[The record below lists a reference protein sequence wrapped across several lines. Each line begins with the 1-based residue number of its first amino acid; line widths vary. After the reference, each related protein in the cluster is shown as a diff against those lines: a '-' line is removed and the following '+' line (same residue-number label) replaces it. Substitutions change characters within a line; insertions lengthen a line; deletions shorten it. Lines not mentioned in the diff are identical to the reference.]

1 MKPALSIV
9 AFTVLSGAGFGL
21 FALLA
26 LNAVIAGSGTLSASM
41 QLAGGV
47 IALGL
52 VALGL
57 LSSTLHL
64 ANPRN
69 AWRAFRQV
77 RYSWLSREAVL
88 ALVFFVVALL
98 FLFGVWRGAAP
109 SSAQTLLGLLAALL
123 ATITIYSTAMIYACL
138 RTIPQWH
145 TPMVPVAYLA
155 LGYFSGALLLLALA
169 MADGKAS
176 GGYLAT
182 VVVTLLGAAAVKI
195 LYFQRFGSDRS
206 GQRTLKHALGGQAL
220 GATAAQAKLL
230 EVGHASRTFLTDEFI
245 FALGREH
252 ARTLR
257 LVFMVLS
264 FLIPAAALLIGLR
277 EPWLLCAVA
286 VVAIIG
292 LLVERWLFFAE
303 AQHVVRLYHGQPSA

>member
-26 LNAVIAGSGTLSASM
+26 LNALFGGSGALSDAM
-41 QLAGGV
+41 QLVGGV
-47 IALGL
+47 LALVL

-88 ALVFFVVALL
+88 ALAFFVVALL
-98 FLFGVWRGAAP
+98 YLAGVWAGSTASP
-109 SSAQTLLGLLAALL
+109 AQKLLALLAAAL
-123 ATITIYSTAMIYACL
+123 ATVTIYATAMIYACL

-155 LGYFSGALLLLALA
+155 LGYFSGALLLYALA
-169 MADGKAS
+169 IIDGKRG

-182 VVVTLLGAAAVKI
+182 VVVTLLIAAAVKA
-195 LYFQRFGSDRS
+195 LYFRRFGSGRP
-206 GQRTLKHALGGQAL
+206 GERTIKHALGGQAL
-220 GATAAQAKLL
+220 GTTAAQAKLL

-257 LVFMVLS
+257 LVFLALT
-264 FLIPAAALLIGLR
+264 FLVPAAALLAGLSQ
-277 EPWLLCAVA
+277 PWLLAAVA
-286 VVAIIG
+286 VIAIAG

-303 AQHVVRLYHGQPSA
+303 AQHVVRLYHGQPAA